1 MGGLNKQLV
10 VAGILAVGMATAGAA
25 HAQSPVK
32 LPVDTPTGWFGVML
46 SDQALLNEN
55 GAAFFD
61 RYPIVSKVEPG
72 SPAAKA
78 GVKEGDVLMT
88 FNAHDMRGGALQMS
102 KWLKPGAPFELKLR
116 RNDDQLTVRG
126 TLARR
131 PENWSEVTYVQI
143 SPIDNVIIRSRPT
156 EGVQPAQ
163 VRVRS
168 GPRTP
173 ARLPSV
179 LVPALGMG
187 SGLYPFAGAE
197 FTALNEDLCDALGVR
212 REGVFVTNVSEGSI
226 ARESGLRGGDIVL
239 MADGITLTDP
249 NDLVRAIRLAED
261 RSVKLQILRK
271 KRPQTLT
278 LRW

>member
-88 FNAHDMRGGALQMS
+88 FNAHDMPTA
-102 KWLKPGAPFELKLR
+102 K
-116 RNDDQLTVRG
+116 DQG
-126 TLARR
+126 TRVVEHRDGR
-131 PENWSEVTYVQI
+131 PNHRT
-143 SPIDNVIIRSRPT
+143 RCSR
-156 EGVQPAQ
+156 
-163 VRVRS
+163 
-168 GPRTP
+168 
-173 ARLPSV
+173 
-179 LVPALGMG
+179 
-187 SGLYPFAGAE
+187 
-197 FTALNEDLCDALGVR
+197 
-212 REGVFVTNVSEGSI
+212 
-226 ARESGLRGGDIVL
+226 
-239 MADGITLTDP
+239 
-249 NDLVRAIRLAED
+249 
-261 RSVKLQILRK
+261 
-271 KRPQTLT
+271 
-278 LRW
+278 